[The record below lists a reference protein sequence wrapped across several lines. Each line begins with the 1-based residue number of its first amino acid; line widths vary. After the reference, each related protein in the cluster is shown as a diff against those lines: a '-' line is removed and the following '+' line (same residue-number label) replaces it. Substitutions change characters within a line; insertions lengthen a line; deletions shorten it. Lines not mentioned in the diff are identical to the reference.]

1 MKLVI
6 AEKPSVA
13 MSLAAVLG
21 ATERKDGYLEGSGY
35 LVSWCVGHLL
45 ELAQPEAYK
54 EQYAKWRYEDLPI
67 LPENWKY
74 EVPKDKK
81 TQLALLCRLMKDKR
95 VDSVVCATDAGREGE
110 LFLLV
115 LRHLIF
121 PFVRQDRQIAI
132 APSGILFPVGFRL
145 CQLQKVADAPA
156 HQVAAAFQI
165 AVLFLICAQYRR
177 QSHSD
182 RGLFCNH

>member
-67 LPENWKY
+67 RRSP
-74 EVPKDKK
+74 VRMDCGVFGFDK
-81 TQLALLCRLMKDKR
+81 
-95 VDSVVCATDAGREGE
+95 V
-110 LFLLV
+110 
-115 LRHLIF
+115 
-121 PFVRQDRQIAI
+121 
-132 APSGILFPVGFRL
+132 
-145 CQLQKVADAPA
+145 
-156 HQVAAAFQI
+156 
-165 AVLFLICAQYRR
+165 
-177 QSHSD
+177 
-182 RGLFCNH
+182 

>member
-21 ATERKDGYLEGSGY
+21 AMERKDGYLEGPGY

-95 VDSVVCATDAGREGE
+95 VDSVVCATDAG
-110 LFLLV
+110 
-115 LRHLIF
+115 
-121 PFVRQDRQIAI
+121 
-132 APSGILFPVGFRL
+132 
-145 CQLQKVADAPA
+145 
-156 HQVAAAFQI
+156 
-165 AVLFLICAQYRR
+165 
-177 QSHSD
+177 
-182 RGLFCNH
+182 